1 MEQRLNDR
9 LSNYWNR
16 LCKDGR
22 IPAIESFNSGA
33 MADIWQ
39 QCAKISVTEAGTR
52 TYYFEFMGESLAK
65 VLGKSMSGE
74 RVIANM
80 LTSPKF
86 KLIHHLDSLVAKTQP
101 TTEEG
106 QFVNEKSKVVKYR
119 SIILPFG
126 KDNEH
131 ITHFILGV
139 SWREF

>member
-9 LSNYWNR
+9 LSKYWTR
-16 LCKDGR
+16 LCKDGT
-22 IPAIESFNSGA
+22 IPSIEAFNSGA
-33 MADIWQ
+33 VGDIWQ
-39 QCAKISVTEAGTR
+39 QCAKISVQEAGTR
-52 TYYFEFMGESLAK
+52 TFYFEFMGETLAK

-74 RVIANM
+74 RVVANM
-80 LTSPKF
+80 LNSPKF
-86 KLIHHLDSLVAKTQP
+86 KLVHNLDTLLSKPEP

-106 QFVNEKSKVVKYR
+106 QFINNKNKVVKYR

-131 ITHFILGV
+131 ISHFILGV